1 MSKCL
6 KDQAFFCKFSRVGR
20 HKLKIISQKPGLSQ
34 ADLLEKLVEKEYQK
48 LKDTAWEGVYV
59 QLNIFND
66 QPVDEAASL
75 FDSFPDKVS
84 CSA

>member
-20 HKLKIISQKPGLSQ
+20 HKLKIISQKTGLSQ

-48 LKDTAWEGVYV
+48 LKELVLD
-59 QLNIFND
+59 L
-66 QPVDEAASL
+66 
-75 FDSFPDKVS
+75 
-84 CSA
+84 

>member
-1 MSKCL
+1 MPKSV

-20 HKLKIISQKPGLSQ
+20 HKLKIISQKTGLSQ
-34 ADLLEKLVEKEYQK
+34 AELLEKLVEKEYQK
-48 LKDTAWEGVYV
+48 MKDTSWEGMYV

-66 QPVDEAASL
+66 QPIEEAATL
-75 FDSFPDKVS
+75 FDSFPDNVS

>member
-1 MSKCL
+1 MPKCL

-20 HKLKIISQKPGLSQ
+20 HKLKIIAQKTGLSQ

-48 LKDTAWEGVYV
+48 MKDTSWEGMYV

-66 QPVDEAASL
+66 QPVDDAADL
-75 FDSFPDKVS
+75 FDSFADNVS
-84 CSA
+84 HSA